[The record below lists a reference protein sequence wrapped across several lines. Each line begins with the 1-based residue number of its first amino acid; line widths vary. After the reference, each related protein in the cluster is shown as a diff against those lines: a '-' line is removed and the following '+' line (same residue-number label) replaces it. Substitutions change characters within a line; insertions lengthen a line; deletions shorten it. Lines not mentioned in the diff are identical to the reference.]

1 MTIAK
6 HIKILFYE
14 SASFKFKIFVM
25 SKFEPFG
32 MQYSSQ
38 REGKSQIRSIYR
50 FNFFCSAISVI
61 LSRNTLNVIA
71 LSSVYRQI
79 FCSYV

>member
-14 SASFKFKIFVM
+14 SASFKFKIFVI

-38 REGKSQIRSIYR
+38 HEDKSQIRCIYR
-50 FNFFCSAISVI
+50 FNFCSDISVI

-71 LSSVYRQI
+71 LSSVYRQM

>member
-14 SASFKFKIFVM
+14 SASFKSKIFVI

-38 REGKSQIRSIYR
+38 REDKSQIRSIYR
-50 FNFFCSAISVI
+50 FNFAVLLVFSFFLKDFECYSIVKC
-61 LSRNTLNVIA
+61 
-71 LSSVYRQI
+71 LSSNI
-79 FCSYV
+79 L

>member
-14 SASFKFKIFVM
+14 SASFKFKIFVI

-38 REGKSQIRSIYR
+38 REDKSQIRSIYR
-50 FNFFCSAISVI
+50 FNFSVI
-61 LSRNTLNVIA
+61 LV
-71 LSSVYRQI
+71 LSFLEI
-79 FCSYV
+79 L

>member
-14 SASFKFKIFVM
+14 SASFKFKIFVI

-38 REGKSQIRSIYR
+38 REDKSQIRSIYR
-50 FNFFCSAISVI
+50 FNFCSDISVI

-71 LSSVYRQI
+71 LSSVYRQM

>member
-14 SASFKFKIFVM
+14 SASFKFKIFVI

-38 REGKSQIRSIYR
+38 REDKSQIRSIYR
-50 FNFFCSAISVI
+50 FNFCSAISVFFFLKDFECYSI
-61 LSRNTLNVIA
+61 VKC
-71 LSSVYRQI
+71 LSSNI
-79 FCSYV
+79 L

>member
-14 SASFKFKIFVM
+14 SASFKFKIFVI

-38 REGKSQIRSIYR
+38 HEDKSQIRSIYR
-50 FNFFCSAISVI
+50 FNFCSAISVI
-61 LSRNTLNVIA
+61 LSRKTLNVIA